1 MSNALPTDLTLAEAL
16 KGYRDR
22 EMLTQQELAKRL
34 HIPVRTL
41 QTYEAGAIPQA
52 KRRRKILA
60 FLARDPE
67 RRRAT

>member
-1 MSNALPTDLTLAEAL
+1 MSSALPTDLTLADAL
-16 KGYRDR
+16 KGYRER
-22 EMLTQQELAKRL
+22 EVLTQQELARRL

-60 FLARDPE
+60 FLTRDAE
-67 RRRAT
+67 RRRGV